1 MRKHLLETVVLYE
14 KCTRNGRETPGKI
27 ADHIIPLVRGGT
39 GERSNYQP
47 LCEDCS
53 DAKGSS
59 TRGSSL
65 SRAEWMQR
73 EADQPEPPLEQ
84 AKPLTAL
91 ECRL

>member
-47 LCEDCS
+47 LCEDC
-53 DAKGSS
+53 
-59 TRGSSL
+59 
-65 SRAEWMQR
+65 
-73 EADQPEPPLEQ
+73 
-84 AKPLTAL
+84 
-91 ECRL
+91 